1 MALPGGLRTGG
12 TAAEGPEDPA
22 RAAIML
28 PTLRKAAGR
37 RRVRLFV
44 LLSGALVLAS
54 LVPLLVSD
62 LALIRRNRRALEVLE
77 EKYLTRSSSALAD
90 RIAAYHASARKEVA
104 NAANS
109 VRLAR
114 ELTGENPFTSANGP
128 EILRAA
134 LKGETPLLALR
145 GVNRKGIGSFAGPP
159 VLPSTVEFEM
169 RRAFESARD
178 GAFYSGDPFEAG
190 PLGPV
195 SVIAAPVSDEDGLI
209 GVVEALVSWEAI
221 RREFADESRRD
232 VRATLVDRS
241 GRIIFPLTARPAR
254 RHPSSLVA
262 DFERFPARVTR
273 SEDRPLRGVLA
284 SIAPVGQPDWGVLLE
299 RDLDAAF
306 ASVDGMVRDTL
317 LWSAAALA
325 GALLLGLFSAR
336 RISRPIA
343 QLASSSRAV
352 SEGQYGTNV
361 QVTGTAEI
369 ADLSENFN
377 RMSESIRDA
386 FENLKRAARENHEL
400 FINSIRA
407 LAAAIDAKDPYT
419 RGHSERVARY
429 ASQVA
434 REMELPAQDVRRVR
448 LSALL
453 HDVGKIGIDDR
464 IIRKPSALTAE
475 EFEIMKSHPVKGA
488 AIMSAIPELKDVI
501 PGMKHHHERW
511 EGGGYPDG
519 LKGEEIPLQARIVSV
534 ADTFDAMTTTRPY
547 QRAMDIRFV
556 FQRLRDLA
564 GNRFDPTVVEA
575 LIRSYEKG
583 ELVPIARDETPVE
596 TPAPLRRVEAG

>member
-1 MALPGGLRTGG
+1 LKPKL
-12 TAAEGPEDPA
+12 
-22 RAAIML
+22 
-28 PTLRKAAGR
+28 GR
-37 RRVRLFV
+37 RRLRLFV
-44 LLSGALVLAS
+44 LLSGALILAS

-62 LALIRRNRRALEVLE
+62 AALIRRNRRALEVLE

-90 RIAAYHASARKEVA
+90 RIAAYHASAREELN

-109 VRLAR
+109 VRLSR
-114 ELTGENPFTSANGP
+114 ELTGENPFTSKNGP
-128 EILRAA
+128 EILRTA

-145 GVNRKGIGSFAGPP
+145 GVNHKGIGSFAGPAT
-159 VLPSTVEFEM
+159 LPMAVEFEF

-178 GAFYSGDPFEAG
+178 GAFYSGDPFDAPPIG
-190 PLGPV
+190 AV
-195 SVIAAPVSDEDGLI
+195 SVLAEPVSDEDGLI
-209 GVVEALVSWEAI
+209 GVVEALVSWQPI
-221 RREFADESRRD
+221 RREFNDEARRD
-232 VRATLVDRS
+232 VRATLVDRN
-241 GRIIFPLTARPAR
+241 GRVLFPLTRSGPGR
-254 RHPSSLVA
+254 SSSSLVA
-262 DFERFPARVTR
+262 DFERFPGRVTR
-273 SEDRPLRGVLA
+273 SETQPGRSVLA
-284 SIAPVGQPDWGVLLE
+284 SIAPVGRPEWGVLLE

-306 ASVDGMVRDTL
+306 ASVDGMIKDTL
-317 LWSAAALA
+317 IWSAAALA
-325 GALLLGLFSAR
+325 GALLLGLLSAR
-336 RISRPIA
+336 RLSRPIT
-343 QLASSSRAV
+343 QLARSTRAV
-352 SEGQYGTNV
+352 SEGQYGVNV
-361 QVTGTAEI
+361 EVAGTAEL

-386 FENLKRAARENHEL
+386 IENLKRAARENHEL

-429 ASQVA
+429 SSLVA
-434 REMELPAQDVRRVR
+434 REMGLSSEDVRRVR

-464 IIRKPSALTAE
+464 ILRKPTALTEE

-488 AIMSAIPELKDVI
+488 AIMEAIPQLKDVI

-511 EGGGYPDG
+511 EGGGYPEG
-519 LKGEEIPLQARIVSV
+519 LSGEGIPLQARIVSV

-564 GNRFDPTVVEA
+564 GNRFDPSVVDA
-575 LIRSYEKG
+575 LIRSYDKG
-583 ELVPIARDETPVE
+583 ELVPIAREEAPAE
-596 TPAPLRRVEAG
+596 PPAPLRRVEAG

>member
-1 MALPGGLRTGG
+1 M
-12 TAAEGPEDPA
+12 
-22 RAAIML
+22 
-28 PTLRKAAGR
+28 
-37 RRVRLFV
+37 
-44 LLSGALVLAS
+44 
-54 LVPLLVSD
+54 PLTVSD
-62 LALIRRNRRALEVLE
+62 AAFIRRNRRALEILE

-90 RIAAYHASARKEVA
+90 RIAAYHASAREELV

-145 GVNRKGIGSFAGPP
+145 GLNRKGVGSFAGPP
-159 VLPSTVEFEM
+159 SLPATVEFEF

-178 GAFYSGDPFEAG
+178 GAFYSGDPFEAV

-195 SVIAAPVSDEDGLI
+195 SVLAAPVTDEEGLI
-209 GVVEALVSWEAI
+209 GVVEALVSWEPI
-221 RREFADESRRD
+221 RREFADEARRD
-232 VRATLVDRS
+232 VRATLVDRE
-241 GRIIFPLTARPAR
+241 GRILFPLVTGVER

-262 DFERFPARVTR
+262 DFQRFPARVTR
-273 SEDRPLRGVLA
+273 SEVQPGGSVLA
-284 SIAPVGQPDWGVLLE
+284 SIAPVGEPAWAVLLE

-306 ASVDGMVRDTL
+306 ASVDRMVRDTL

-336 RISRPIA
+336 RLSRPIA
-343 QLASSSRAV
+343 QLAKSTRAV
-352 SEGQYGTNV
+352 SEGQYGANV
-361 QVTGTAEI
+361 EVTGTAEL

-377 RMSESIRDA
+377 RMSESIRVAVD
-386 FENLKRAARENHEL
+386 NLRRAARENHEL

-429 ASQVA
+429 SSQVA
-434 REMELPAQDVRRVR
+434 KEMELSPEDVRRVR

-464 IIRKPSALTAE
+464 ILRKPTALTEE

-488 AIMSAIPELKDVI
+488 AIMEAIPQLKDVI

-519 LKGEEIPLQARIVSV
+519 LAGDEIPLQARIVSV

-564 GNRFDPTVVEA
+564 GNRFDPAVVEA

-583 ELVPIARDETPVE
+583 ELVPIAREE
-596 TPAPLRRVEAG
+596 APPEVPLPLARVEAG

>member
-1 MALPGGLRTGG
+1 MSP
-12 TAAEGPEDPA
+12 
-22 RAAIML
+22 I
-28 PTLRKAAGR
+28 LRKATGR

-54 LVPLLVSD
+54 LVPLLISD

-90 RIAAYHASARKEVA
+90 RIAAYHASAREEVA

-114 ELTGENPFTSANGP
+114 ELTGENPFTSVNGP

-190 PLGPV
+190 ALGPV
-195 SVIAAPVSDEDGLI
+195 SVIAAPVSDADGLI

-241 GRIIFPLTARPAR
+241 GRILFPLSARPR

-273 SEDRPLRGVLA
+273 SEEQPSRGVLA
-284 SIAPVGQPDWGVLLE
+284 SIAPVGRPDWGVLLE

-306 ASVDGMVRDTL
+306 ASVDRMVRDTL

-361 QVTGTAEI
+361 QVTGTAEL

-464 IIRKPSALTAE
+464 IIRKPTALTSE

-519 LKGEEIPLQARIVSV
+519 LKGEDIPLQARIVSV

-564 GNRFDPTVVEA
+564 GNRFDPAVVDA

-583 ELVPIARDETPVE
+583 ELVPIAREEPPAETSRE

>member
-1 MALPGGLRTGG
+1 LGKQT
-12 TAAEGPEDPA
+12 
-22 RAAIML
+22 
-28 PTLRKAAGR
+28 GR

-90 RIAAYHASARKEVA
+90 RIAAYHASAREEVA

-109 VRLAR
+109 ARLAR
-114 ELTGENPFTSANGP
+114 ELTGENPFTSVNGP
-128 EILRAA
+128 EILRNA

-159 VLPSTVEFEM
+159 VLPSTVEFEL

-195 SVIAAPVSDEDGLI
+195 SVLAAPVSDEDGLI
-209 GVVEALVSWEAI
+209 GVVEAVVSWEAI

-241 GRIIFPLTARPAR
+241 GRILFPFAARGSS
-254 RHPSSLVA
+254 RHPSSLVS
-262 DFERFPARVTR
+262 DFARFPARVTR
-273 SEDRPLRGVLA
+273 SEEQPGGGVLA

-299 RDLDAAF
+299 RNLDAAF
-306 ASVDGMVRDTL
+306 ASVDRMVRDTL
-317 LWSAAALA
+317 RWSSAALA

-343 QLASSSRAV
+343 QLASSSRLM

-361 QVTGTAEI
+361 EVTGTAEI

-434 REMELPAQDVRRVR
+434 REMELPAQEIRRVR

-464 IIRKPSALTAE
+464 ILRKPSALTEE
-475 EFEIMKSHPVKGA
+475 EFEIMKSHPTKGA
-488 AIMSAIPELKDVI
+488 AIMEAIPELRDVI

-519 LKGEEIPLQARIVSV
+519 LKGEDIPLQARIVSV

-564 GNRFDPTVVEA
+564 GNRFDPTVVDA

-583 ELVPIARDETPVE
+583 ELVPIARDEVPVE
-596 TPAPLRRVEAG
+596 PPAESPAPLRLVEPG